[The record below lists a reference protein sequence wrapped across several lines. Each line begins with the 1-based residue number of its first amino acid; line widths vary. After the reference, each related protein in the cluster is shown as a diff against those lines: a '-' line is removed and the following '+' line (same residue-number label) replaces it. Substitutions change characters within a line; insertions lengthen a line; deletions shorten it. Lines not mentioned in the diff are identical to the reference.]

1 MIWWQKYTI
10 ISGTKEI
17 YLLTLSFL
25 YRWRKKLSSK
35 RLSAIPRLLNSR
47 YGFWVSVLLNLGSAL
62 LTLWLTTSL
71 LLLQATSMF
80 SRIYPDLMIALNKS
94 SIILMNQYL
103 KKNWTSCQNQWII
116 TYQLFTESGLSDK
129 TLDNDSLSL

>member
-80 SRIYPDLMIALNKS
+80 SRIYPDLIALNKS